1 MPIAAVPVA
10 LVDDDPP
17 VRRALARLLAS
28 AGFAVTT
35 FDSAEA
41 FLDGVA
47 EASPACVVLDVHLP
61 RMSGL
66 DLARLLRSV
75 GSPAPVILLTADHE
89 LARSERVAQSG
100 TPCLT
105 KPCDGQT
112 LIDSIRHVL
121 SAPLTAAR

>member
-1 MPIAAVPVA
+1 MPAVPIA

-17 VRRALARLLAS
+17 VRRAIARLLAS
-28 AGFAVTT
+28 AGFVVTA

-47 EASPACVVLDVHLP
+47 DASPACVVLDVHLP

-66 DLARLLRSV
+66 DLARLLQGV

-89 LARSERVAQSG
+89 LARSERVARSG
-100 TPCLT
+100 TLCLT
-105 KPCDGQT
+105 KPCEGQA
-112 LIDSIRHVL
+112 LIDSIRDVL
-121 SAPLTAAR
+121 TPAGTAH